1 MSTTPLLRRL
11 ALLAV
16 PALLAACGSS
26 SGPAQPP
33 PCPHVAILQDA
44 ADLARFQ
51 PGGGTDITD
60 MVIEARMIGVAGGCQ
75 ARRGGAVDV
84 VIRIGIEATRGPR
97 ASTRA
102 EQLPYFIA
110 VTDAQGRVVDKAE
123 FAVSIEFPA
132 NISRRRG
139 SDEQRIVIPSGMNPA
154 DLRVDIGFQ
163 LTPDQVA
170 LNRRRAVR

>member
-1 MSTTPLLRRL
+1 MSTTPLLRCL

-16 PALLAACGSS
+16 PALLAGCGAS

-33 PCPHVAILQDA
+33 PCPRVAILQDA

-60 MVIEARMIGVAGGCQ
+60 MVVEARMIGVSGGCQ
-75 ARRGGAVDV
+75 ARRGGTVEV
-84 VIRIGIEATRGPR
+84 TIRVGIEATRGPR
-97 ASTRA
+97 ATGRA

-110 VTDAQGRVVDKAE
+110 VTDAAGRVVDKAE
-123 FAVSIEFPA
+123 FAVSVEFPA
-132 NISRRRG
+132 NVSRRRG
-139 SDEQRIVIPSGMNPA
+139 SDEQRLVIPSGTNPA

-170 LNRRRAVR
+170 LNRRRAAR